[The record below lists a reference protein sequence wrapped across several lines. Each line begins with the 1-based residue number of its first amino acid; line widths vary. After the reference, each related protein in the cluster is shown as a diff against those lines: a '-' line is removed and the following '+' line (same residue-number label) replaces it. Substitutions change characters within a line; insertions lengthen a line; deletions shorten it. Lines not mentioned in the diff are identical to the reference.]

1 MTKVKILF
9 DTGFELA
16 IKLNNNSFIQR
27 WTDLLADEISTKEIL
42 QVDTF
47 SSFFSK
53 DVSIEYLTSAI
64 NKVNSFLKVDFVPL
78 PKDSEI
84 NSQDYYNLL
93 HSKFEKLAGSDWS
106 KPTKLMV
113 VAPQEIQ
120 LAIKQINRFC
130 HRLEQ
135 RPYKIESWLRV
146 EFNTSRR
153 ELLLAEDYNLFE
165 PIKDAN
171 IVYLD
176 YSTLGKSM
184 YECYQDGLDPT
195 YSGLKIQEHYCANFV
210 MLFDHPPAVDKDKFN
225 QWLKQYNVD
234 TSLLKSSGAIP
245 LGKIE
250 DNNALQSVLKSRKI
264 NKITLEKNDGKTI

>member
-1 MTKVKILF
+1 M
-9 DTGFELA
+9 
-16 IKLNNNSFIQR
+16 
-27 WTDLLADEISTKEIL
+27 
-42 QVDTF
+42 
-47 SSFFSK
+47 
-53 DVSIEYLTSAI
+53 
-64 NKVNSFLKVDFVPL
+64 PL
-78 PKDSEI
+78 PKDSKI

-106 KPTKLMV
+106 EPTKLMV
-113 VAPQEIQ
+113 IAPQEIQ

-195 YSGLKIQEHYCANFV
+195 YLGLKIQEHYCANFV
-210 MLFDHPPAVDKDKFN
+210 MLFDQPPAIDKDKFN